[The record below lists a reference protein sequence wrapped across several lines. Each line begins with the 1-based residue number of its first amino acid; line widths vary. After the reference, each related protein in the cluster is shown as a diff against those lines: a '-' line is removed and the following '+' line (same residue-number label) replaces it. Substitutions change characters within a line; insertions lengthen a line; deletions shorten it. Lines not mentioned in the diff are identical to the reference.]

1 MSVSAILEYL
11 ESTNDLAVMIRLI
24 LATLFGSLVG
34 WERVVKRHSAGIKTF
49 ALVSLGSAVTTA
61 LNIYL
66 AMIPGL
72 SADVSRIPAGVVSG
86 IGFLGA
92 GTILVTG
99 RKQIKGLTTAA
110 SLWVTACMGMAIG
123 GGYLVVGTVCFVLIM
138 IANVILMHLSQIVEE
153 YSKYLSIY
161 IEVNKSGGV
170 KKFSKWITDQ
180 GYSISSMTKSKE
192 KPLQSSDA
200 AVIVDIDFDKK
211 RSHKEF
217 INLLNELEYV
227 NYVEE
232 I

>member
-1 MSVSAILEYL
+1 M
-11 ESTNDLAVMIRLI
+11 
-24 LATLFGSLVG
+24 
-34 WERVVKRHSAGIKTF
+34 
-49 ALVSLGSAVTTA
+49 
-61 LNIYL
+61 
-66 AMIPGL
+66 
-72 SADVSRIPAGVVSG
+72 VSG

-123 GGYLVVGTVCFVLIM
+123 GGYLVVGIICFALIM
-138 IANVILMHLSQIVEE
+138 IANVILMHLSKIVEE
-153 YSKYLSIY
+153 YSRYLSIY

-170 KKFSKWITDQ
+170 KKLSKWITDQ
-180 GYSISSMTKSKE
+180 GHSISSMTKSKE

-200 AVIVDIDFDKK
+200 AVIIDIDFDKK

-217 INLLNELEYV
+217 INMLNELEYV